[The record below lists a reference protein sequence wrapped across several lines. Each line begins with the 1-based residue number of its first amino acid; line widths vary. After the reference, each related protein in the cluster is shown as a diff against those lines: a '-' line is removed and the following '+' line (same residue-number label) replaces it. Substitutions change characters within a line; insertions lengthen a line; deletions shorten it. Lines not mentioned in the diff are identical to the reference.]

1 MALNGNSCG
10 IKALDLALLSASET
24 KSPGVDE
31 TRGLVDV
38 ATRSEVV
45 AHDRRVAQKIRIPCS
60 MEPFNHKFYTVE
72 SDIIVD
78 YDFTL
83 LKTDVTPA
91 SDLFRVSVSFL
102 VDMV

>member
-60 MEPFNHKFYTVE
+60 MQPFNHKFYTVE

-83 LKTDVTPA
+83 LNTDVTPG
-91 SDLFRVSVSFL
+91 SDLFRVSAPFSVEL
-102 VDMV
+102 L

>member
-10 IKALDLALLSASET
+10 IKAFELALLSASEL
-24 KSPGVDE
+24 KSSGVDE
-31 TRGLVDV
+31 TSGLVV
-38 ATRSEVV
+38 ATGSEVV
-45 AHDRRVAQKIRIPCS
+45 AHDRKVTQKIRIPCS
-60 MEPFNHKFYTVE
+60 MQPFNHKFYTVE

-91 SDLFRVSVSFL
+91 SDLFRVSAPFL